1 MRTLTRWNPFREM
14 TRFDPFGELGY
25 LWKDLPVAA
34 PMGEAEPMMR
44 VEVTENDTGYL
55 VKAEVPGVA
64 KDDIEVSVDGNV
76 VTVSAEVKR
85 EKEAKEG
92 EKVLR
97 TERYYGAVTRA
108 FTLPMDVDF
117 AKAEAKIDNGVLMLT
132 LPKAPGGAARQPH
145 GSCSAAGCSVCSSSR
160 ARSCRSPLSRGSS
173 TRARRWSRA
182 WTASAARSWARP

>member
-14 TRFDPFGELGY
+14 TRFDPCGELGY

-132 LPKAPGGAARQPH
+132 LPKAPGGAARRLPVH
-145 GSCSAAGCSVCSSSR
+145 
-160 ARSCRSPLSRGSS
+160 
-173 TRARRWSRA
+173 
-182 WTASAARSWARP
+182 